1 MLLPINLWVN
11 LSSAQMKLLFS
22 GSDTAK
28 IELVRQ
34 KLIDTHIACEIRRE
48 PAAQEPNGIPYYPEL
63 WVLNDRDF
71 GAAARVFVRIGC
83 TPSR

>member
-1 MLLPINLWVN
+1 
-11 LSSAQMKLLFS
+11 MKLLFS

-34 KLIDTHIACEIRRE
+34 KLVDTHIACEIRRE
-48 PAAQEPNGIPYYPEL
+48 LAPVTPEGVPCYPEL

-71 GAAARVFVRIGC
+71 AAAARVFVRIGFAAA
-83 TPSR
+83 R